1 MHILLIHQAF
11 ACPDEAGGTRHYE
24 FAHYLVLHGHSVTII
39 TSPVNYLTGHSKED
53 RLHWVQKEIP
63 EPGITLLRVYVYP
76 ALHRS
81 FFHRLLNFFSFMFS
95 SFFVGLGVKNVDVV
109 WGTSPPIFQGW
120 TAWCVARL
128 KGKPFLFEIR
138 DLWPEFAIGIG
149 VLKNK
154 VLIRLSFWLESFLYR
169 HADRI
174 IVNSPGFIPFVS
186 KRGGKNIAL
195 VPNGVDPTMFDPNS
209 DGHAFRQ
216 QHHLGSEFTVL
227 YAGAHGISNDLEVV
241 LSAAQLT
248 REHREIQYVFVGDG
262 KERVNLIAK
271 AQNLGLPNVQF
282 LPSIPKQQMS
292 GALAAADAC
301 IAILKPLDLYQTTY
315 PNKVFDYLAA
325 ARPVIMV
332 IDGVIRQVVE
342 EANAG
347 IFVQP
352 GDANA
357 LAQAILKLS
366 IDRSYGH
373 QLGLNGRN
381 YVIQHFNR
389 QKLAAQLETIFCQLT
404 EAPCQKKY

>member
-1 MHILLIHQAF
+1 
-11 ACPDEAGGTRHYE
+11 
-24 FAHYLVLHGHSVTII
+24 
-39 TSPVNYLTGHSKED
+39 
-53 RLHWVQKEIP
+53 
-63 EPGITLLRVYVYP
+63 
-76 ALHRS
+76 
-81 FFHRLLNFFSFMFS
+81 
-95 SFFVGLGVKNVDVV
+95 
-109 WGTSPPIFQGW
+109 
-120 TAWCVARL
+120 
-128 KGKPFLFEIR
+128 
-138 DLWPEFAIGIG
+138 
-149 VLKNK
+149 
-154 VLIRLSFWLESFLYR
+154 
-169 HADRI
+169 
-174 IVNSPGFIPFVS
+174 
-186 KRGGKNIAL
+186 
-195 VPNGVDPTMFDPNS
+195 
-209 DGHAFRQ
+209 
-216 QHHLGSEFTVL
+216 
-227 YAGAHGISNDLEVV
+227 
-241 LSAAQLT
+241 
-248 REHREIQYVFVGDG
+248 VFVGDG

>member
-1 MHILLIHQAF
+1 
-11 ACPDEAGGTRHYE
+11 
-24 FAHYLVLHGHSVTII
+24 
-39 TSPVNYLTGHSKED
+39 
-53 RLHWVQKEIP
+53 
-63 EPGITLLRVYVYP
+63 
-76 ALHRS
+76 
-81 FFHRLLNFFSFMFS
+81 
-95 SFFVGLGVKNVDVV
+95 
-109 WGTSPPIFQGW
+109 
-120 TAWCVARL
+120 
-128 KGKPFLFEIR
+128 
-138 DLWPEFAIGIG
+138 
-149 VLKNK
+149 
-154 VLIRLSFWLESFLYR
+154 
-169 HADRI
+169 
-174 IVNSPGFIPFVS
+174 VS